1 MIDYQTILTR
11 ISQVANTLNGG
22 HIHPSTIEEM
32 RTLVVCYDHLA
43 ETCKLVKEAI
53 NEQVV
58 SKNDS
63 DKTE

>member
-22 HIHPSTIEEM
+22 RIHHSTIDEM
-32 RTLVVCYDHLA
+32 RTLVACYDHLA
-43 ETCKLVKEAI
+43 ETCKLVKESI
-53 NEQVV
+53 NEQAV
-58 SKNDS
+58 KNDP

>member
-1 MIDYQTILTR
+1 MIDYQTIFTR
-11 ISQVANTLNGG
+11 ISQVANGLNGG
-22 HIHPSTIEEM
+22 HIQPSTIEEM

-43 ETCKLVKEAI
+43 ETCKLVKESI

-58 SKNDS
+58 KNDQ

>member
-22 HIHPSTIEEM
+22 HSHPWTIEEM
-32 RTLVVCYDHLA
+32 RTLVVCYDHRA
-43 ETCKLVKEAI
+43 ETGKWVKESI
-53 NEQVV
+53 NEQAVE
-58 SKNDS
+58 NDQ

>member
-22 HIHPSTIEEM
+22 HIRPSTIEEM

-43 ETCKLVKEAI
+43 ETCKLVKESI

-58 SKNDS
+58 SKNDP

>member
-1 MIDYQTILTR
+1 MIDYQMILTR

-32 RTLVVCYDHLA
+32 RTLVICYDYLA
-43 ETCKLVKEAI
+43 ETCKLMKESI

-58 SKNDS
+58 SKNDP